1 MSPIPCT
8 VEDPSW
14 PAVTGGGVWILF
26 ATWESAEGV
35 RVTLRMDGAVVMKV
49 IRV

>member
-1 MSPIPCT
+1 MSPIPCI

-14 PAVTGGGVWILF
+14 PAVTGGGVLILF
-26 ATWESAEGV
+26 ATGESAEGL
-35 RVTLRMDGAVVMKV
+35 RVTLRLDRAVVMRV